1 MPLQAMTS
9 VRAVHDIQRG
19 RTVVVQ
25 LGAPG
30 TVVNTRP
37 GWSDTTYT
45 VEFTPFVGA
54 RITLV
59 GLTMGDVQPG

>member
-1 MPLQAMTS
+1 
-9 VRAVHDIQRG
+9 VVG
-19 RTVVVQ
+19 R
-25 LGAPG
+25 GAPG

-54 RITLV
+54 KVTLV
-59 GLTMGDVQPG
+59 GLTLGDVQPS